1 MVSQS
6 IGDTNGGLLPPIRIF
21 KRKNLVLRS
30 LNEQI
35 MKRFAIAIC
44 RYAVSSI
51 DEKVETEGSSLHVT
65 CFNLDDLYLNLLR
78 QFTLCVSS

>member
-1 MVSQS
+1 MADYSHQS
-6 IGDTNGGLLPPIRIF
+6 EYSSVKI
-21 KRKNLVLRS
+21 LVLRS

-35 MKRFAIAIC
+35 MKRFVIAIC

-65 CFNLDDLYLNLLR
+65 CFVLP
-78 QFTLCVSS
+78 